1 MKLITELPLRRILPI
16 TIVLFAL
23 LMLALA
29 FGLIKP
35 YLGQLLHQNME
46 DSLRY
51 TLNRLQGTTEY
62 MLGRGDLEGV
72 KREVAASS
80 AHREVKYLL
89 VTDPQGQVIASSR
102 LAQVGRP
109 LNSLGLHFA
118 PELIAQAITSRQPI
132 YQHQSVGENTL
143 YGLMPYIYI
152 DQSASLQDNWGL
164 VLVEL
169 DLERSMAPLL
179 HRLDRLFVWVALA
192 VVLLATLAWV
202 LIERAVSRRLLLI
215 TNTAAALAA
224 DELGQR
230 TGLKGRDELS
240 LIGQAIDKM
249 AARLEKSR
257 GQLLQANRQMEN
269 ILRFI
274 PSMVYIKDPKGFY
287 CMVNERFIETLGKPD
302 ENSSTVFDLVPEP
315 WAGEIAKRDREVMQ
329 TGKAMQLQTSFPV
342 NGEMHN
348 WFMVKFPL
356 VAEDG
361 VPYALCTVATDV
373 TEQERNENLARIAQ
387 RIFEHTAEGIMIT
400 DAENRIVD
408 VNQSLLDMT
417 GYGREE
423 LLGQLPSVQ
432 KSEHQDAA
440 FYARMWQDIQRNG
453 KWSGELWNR
462 RADKTVYPVRLSIST
477 ILNRKGEL
485 DGYFGIFQ
493 DITEEKNAERNLH
506 HLAYHDTLTGLY
518 NRTEFMRRVSEALR
532 RGKRYDEPFGLLF
545 IDLDLFKEVNDSHG
559 HAVGDQLLCQV
570 AERLKGCLRESDSAF
585 RLGGDEF
592 TVLLPQPEGDDSLA
606 AVANKLIDQLKT
618 PFKVEGHA
626 VRIGSSIGI
635 VSYPRDGEDQDT
647 LVGHA
652 DAAMYFAKEQGR
664 GRYAFFDPQIN
675 ARNQRNMRIKTGL
688 NEALE
693 RDELYLVYQPKA
705 LPGGAVCGYEALMR
719 WHSHELGLVS
729 PAEFIPIAEA
739 SQALESMTVW
749 LLHQVGRDLQQTPL
763 KGLQVAINL
772 SPRQFQSGS
781 WVDALREVLEE
792 YHLGPE
798 QFCIEVTESA
808 LVESFNTTV
817 AQLSEVQALGVE
829 VAIDDFGT
837 GYSSLEYLKRLP
849 IDYLKI
855 DRSFVRDISTDADD
869 RIIVQT
875 IILLAHSLGLKVVA
889 EGVETPE
896 QAEFLGQQA
905 CDELQGYLFAPPR
918 RLEELGDTAVKRQ

>member
-109 LNSLGLHFA
+109 LSSLGLHFA
-118 PELIAQAITSRQPI
+118 PELIAQATTSRQPI
-132 YQHQSVGENTL
+132 YQHQSAGENTL
-143 YGLMPYIYI
+143 YGLMPYIYF
-152 DQSASLQDNWGL
+152 DQNASLQDSWGL

-179 HRLDRLFVWVALA
+179 HRLDRLFVWVALV

-249 AARLEKSR
+249 AARLEQSR

-287 CMVNERFIETLGKPD
+287 RMVNERFIETLGKPD
-302 ENSSTVFDLVPEP
+302 ENGSTVFDLVPEP

-356 VAEDG
+356 VGEDG
-361 VPYALCTVATDV
+361 MPYALCTVATDV

-532 RGKRYDEPFGLLF
+532 RGKRYDETFGLLF

-618 PFKVEGHA
+618 PLKVEGHA

-693 RDELYLVYQPKA
+693 RDELYLVYQPKV

-855 DRSFVRDISTDADD
+855 DRSFVRDIGTDADD

-889 EGVETPE
+889 EGVETAE

-918 RLEELGDTAVKRQ
+918 RLEDLGDTAVKRQ

>member
-1 MKLITELPLRRILPI
+1 MKLITELPLRRIIPI
-16 TIVLFAL
+16 SIVLFAL
-23 LMLALA
+23 LMLAIA

-62 MLGRGDLEGV
+62 MLARGDLEGV
-72 KREVAASS
+72 RREVAASS

-89 VTDPQGQVIASSR
+89 VTDPEGQVIASSR
-102 LAQVGRP
+102 LAQVGKP
-109 LNSLGLHFA
+109 VESLNLHFDH
-118 PELIAQAITSRQPI
+118 ELIEHARQSNQPVF
-132 YQHQSVGENTL
+132 QNQDAGENTL
-143 YGLMPYIYI
+143 YGLMPYIYHDA
-152 DQSASLQDNWGL
+152 DQALQDRWGL

-169 DLERSMAPLL
+169 DLDRSMAPLL
-179 HRLDRLFVWVALA
+179 HRLDRLFLWIALVVIALA
-192 VVLLATLAWV
+192 GLAWV
-202 LIERAVSRRLLLI
+202 LIERSVSRRLLLI

-240 LIGQAIDKM
+240 QIGQAIDKM
-249 AARLEKSR
+249 AARLEQGR
-257 GQLLQANRQMEN
+257 GQLLQTNRQMEN

-274 PSMVYIKDPKGFY
+274 PSMVYIKDTNGRY
-287 CMVNERFIETLGKPD
+287 RMVNERFIETLGKPD
-302 ENSSTVFDLVPEP
+302 EHDTTVFDLIPKP
-315 WAGEIAKRDREVMQ
+315 WANEIARRDREVFQ
-329 TGKAMQLQTSFPV
+329 TGRAMQFQTSFPV
-342 NGEMHN
+342 KGEMHN

-361 VPYALCTVATDV
+361 IPYALCTVATDV

-400 DAENRIVD
+400 DADNRIVD
-408 VNQSLLDMT
+408 VNQSLQDMT
-417 GYGREE
+417 GYSREQ
-423 LLGQLPSVQ
+423 LLGQSPSLQ

-440 FYARMWQDIQRNG
+440 FYARMWRDLERKGQWN
-453 KWSGELWNR
+453 GELWNR

-493 DITEEKNAERNLH
+493 DITEEKNVERNLH
-506 HLAYHDTLTGLY
+506 QLAYHDTLTGLY
-518 NRTEFMRRVSEALR
+518 NRTEFMRRVAEALR
-532 RGKRYDEPFGLLF
+532 RGKRYDETFGLLF
-545 IDLDLFKEVNDSHG
+545 IDLDLFKEVNDTHG

-570 AERLKGCLRESDSAF
+570 AERLKSCLRESDSAF

-592 TVLLPQPEGDDSLA
+592 TVLLPQPEGDDSLS
-606 AVANKLIDQLKT
+606 AVADKLIEQLKM
-618 PFKVEGHA
+618 PFRIEGRDI
-626 VRIGSSIGI
+626 RIGSSIGI

-647 LVGHA
+647 LLGHA
-652 DAAMYFAKEQGR
+652 DAAMYFAKELGR
-664 GRYAFFDPQIN
+664 GRHAFFDPQIN
-675 ARNQRNMRIKTGL
+675 ARNQRNMRIKAGL
-688 NEALE
+688 SEALE
-693 RDELYLVYQPKA
+693 REELYLVYQPKV
-705 LPGGAVCGYEALMR
+705 LPGGEICGYEALMR
-719 WHSHELGLVS
+719 WHSEELGLVS
-729 PAEFIPIAEA
+729 PAEFIPVAE
-739 SQALESMTVW
+739 SSHILEPMTAW
-749 LLHQVGRDLQQTPL
+749 LLHQVARDMQQPVL
-763 KGLQVAINL
+763 KACQVGINL

-781 WVDALREVLEE
+781 WVDTLRQVLTE
-792 YHLGPE
+792 YNLRAD

-808 LVESFNTTV
+808 LVENFSTTV
-817 AQLSEVQALGVE
+817 EQLAEVQALGVE

-849 IDYLKI
+849 IDYLKV
-855 DRSFVRDISTDADD
+855 DRSFVRDIDTDADD
-869 RIIVQT
+869 RIIVKT

-896 QAEFLGQQA
+896 QARFLAEQA

-918 RLEELGDTAVKRQ
+918 RLDELGDIEVKSH

>member
-1 MKLITELPLRRILPI
+1 MKLITELPLRRIIPI

-23 LMLALA
+23 LMLVLA

-62 MLGRGDLEGV
+62 MLGHGDLEGV

-89 VTDPQGQVIASSR
+89 VTDSRGQVIASSR
-102 LAQVGRP
+102 IAQVGKS
-109 LNSLGLHFA
+109 LNSLNLHFD
-118 PELIAQAITSRQPI
+118 PELIAQAISSRQPV
-132 YQHQSVGENTL
+132 YQHQGAGENIL
-143 YGLMPYIYI
+143 YGLMPYIYF

-164 VLVEL
+164 VLIEL

-215 TNTAAALAA
+215 TNTAAALAS

-249 AARLEKSR
+249 AARLEQSR

-274 PSMVYIKDPKGFY
+274 PSMVYIKDPKGVY
-287 CMVNERFIETLGKPD
+287 RMVNERFIETLGKPD
-302 ENSSTVFDLVPEP
+302 ENGSTVFDLVPEP
-315 WAGEIAKRDREVMQ
+315 WAGEVAKRDREVMQ
-329 TGKAMQLQTSFPV
+329 TGKAMQFQANFPV
-342 NGEMHN
+342 KGEMHN

-356 VAEDG
+356 MGEDG
-361 VPYALCTVATDV
+361 MPYALCTVATDV
-373 TEQERNENLARIAQ
+373 TERERHENLARIAQ
-387 RIFEHTAEGIMIT
+387 RIFEHSAEGIMIT
-400 DAENRIVD
+400 DAENRIMD

-417 GYGREE
+417 GYDREE
-423 LLGQLPSVQ
+423 LLGQLPSIQ

-440 FYARMWQDIQRNG
+440 FYAHMWQDIQHNG
-453 KWSGELWNR
+453 KWNGELWNR

-493 DITEEKNAERNLH
+493 DITEKKNAERNLH
-506 HLAYHDTLTGLY
+506 QLAYHDTLTGLY

-532 RGKRYDEPFGLLF
+532 RGKRYDEAFGLLF

-570 AERLKGCLRESDSAF
+570 AERLKGCLRESDTAF

-592 TVLLPQPEGDDSLA
+592 TVLLPQLGEDDSLA
-606 AVANKLIDQLKT
+606 AVADKLIDQLKT
-618 PFKVEGHA
+618 PFKVEGHD
-626 VRIGSSIGI
+626 VRISSSIGI

-675 ARNQRNMRIKTGL
+675 ARNQRNMRIKVGL
-688 NEALE
+688 NDALE
-693 RDELYLVYQPKA
+693 RDELYLVYQPKV
-705 LPGGAVCGYEALMR
+705 LSGGAVCGYEALMR

-749 LLHQVGRDLQQTPL
+749 LLHQVGRDLQKKPL

-855 DRSFVRDISTDADD
+855 DRSFVRDIGTDADD

-889 EGVETPE
+889 EGVETAE

-918 RLEELGDTAVKRQ
+918 RLENLGDTAVKRQ